1 MRYISDDGKVFNI
14 EQECLEHENS
24 EVRRVEEERIKKEQ
38 FEAERRK
45 LLKEVQD
52 LYSTLKGKVQEYDKK
67 YGFHQK
73 VYFTPLY
80 DIMNM
85 LYR

>member
-1 MRYISDDGKVFNI
+1 MRYISDDGKVFNT
-14 EQECLEHENS
+14 EQDCLEHENF
-24 EVRRVEEERIKKEQ
+24 EKKRFEDEKIRKEQ

-52 LYSTLKGKVQEYDKK
+52 LYSTLEEKVREYEKK

-73 VYFTPLY
+73 VYFTPFY
-80 DIMNM
+80 DIMGM

>member
-1 MRYISDDGKVFNI
+1 MRYISDDGKVFNT
-14 EQECLEHENS
+14 EQDCLEYENS
-24 EVRRVEEERIKKEQ
+24 EKKRFEDEKIKKEQ

-52 LYSTLKGKVQEYDKK
+52 LYSTLEGKVREYEKK

-80 DIMNM
+80 DIMDM
-85 LYR
+85 LCK